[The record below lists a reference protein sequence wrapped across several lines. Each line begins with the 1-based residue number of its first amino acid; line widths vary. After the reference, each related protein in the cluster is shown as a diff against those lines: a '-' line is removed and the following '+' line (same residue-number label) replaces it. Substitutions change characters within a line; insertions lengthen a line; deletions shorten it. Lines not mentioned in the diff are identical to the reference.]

1 MEIELER
8 TFLAK
13 HLPLGLSEAP
23 HKEIIDVYFPKQER
37 HPNIRIR
44 KNGDK
49 LYLTK
54 KSPIEGRDSS
64 KQLEQ
69 TINLSDIEFNEL
81 LKLDGKKARKIRYY
95 FKDEHGDSEWDIFQ
109 DDLKGLVLVDFEFK
123 TEADKESFVMPDY
136 CLAEVTQDEF
146 VAGGFICGKSY
157 SDIRGDLSKF
167 NYQQIEMVI

>member
-13 HLPLGLSEAP
+13 CLPPGLSEAP
-23 HKEIIDVYFPKQER
+23 HKEIVDIYFPKQER

-49 LYLTK
+49 LFITK
-54 KSPIEGRDSS
+54 KTPVEGRDSS

-69 TINLSDIEFNEL
+69 TINLSEVEFAEL

-95 FKDEHGDSEWDIFQ
+95 LKDEHGDSEWDIFQ
-109 DDLKGLVLVDFEFK
+109 DDLAGLVLIDFEFK
-123 TEADKESFVMPDY
+123 TEADKASFVIPDY

-146 VAGGFICGKSY
+146 VAGGLICGKSY
-157 SDIRGDLSKF
+157 SDIEAELSKF
-167 NYQQIEMVI
+167 NYQQIKMVV